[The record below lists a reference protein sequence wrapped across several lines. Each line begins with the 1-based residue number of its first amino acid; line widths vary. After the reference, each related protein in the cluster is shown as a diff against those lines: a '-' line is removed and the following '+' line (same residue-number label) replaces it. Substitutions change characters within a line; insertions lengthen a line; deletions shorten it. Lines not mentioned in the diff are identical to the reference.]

1 MTEMKLPHWNLTTIF
16 PSLETAPFQESL
28 AALEREITKL
38 EAVFD
43 AGEIMLR
50 ATPPALDATT
60 VERFETAL
68 TQLNEVSTHFN
79 LLRVYLLGFIST
91 DSRNTTAQQRLSEL
105 QQQQMRLQKLQ
116 TRFTAWIGSLDVD
129 GLLARSDLARE
140 HSFAL
145 RKSRVTA
152 EHLMSPTEEA
162 LATELNV
169 TGGQAW
175 AKLYNNVSSQIT
187 AKIELDGE
195 SQTLP
200 MSALRNL
207 AHDVRREVRQRAY
220 EVELATW
227 EQHAMPIAAA
237 LNSIKGQTNTLLE
250 RRGWESPL
258 AVALHNNNIDRA
270 TLETMLTTAESY
282 FPTFERYLQ
291 AKARLLGVERL
302 AWYDLFAPVG
312 ESQRT
317 WDFETARA
325 FILENFRA
333 FSDRLGDM
341 AERAFRDRWIDAE
354 PRDGKRGGAFCAWV
368 RADES
373 RILANF
379 QPAYSGMGTLAHE
392 LGHAYH
398 NLARANRTYIQRQT
412 PMTLA
417 ETASNFCEIMMRD
430 AALSS
435 APPAEELAIIEAS
448 LQDACQVVVD
458 ITSRYLF
465 EKEVF
470 ERRRAREL
478 AVEELN
484 AIMLESQR
492 AAYGAGL
499 DSDQLHPYMWAA
511 KPHYYGAIFYNFPY
525 MFGLLFSLGLYARY
539 QETPE
544 TFLADYDDLLSA
556 TGMAD
561 AATLAARYDIDL
573 HDPAFW
579 RSSLDPI
586 SEDVDRFVALVD
598 AQVED

>member
-1 MTEMKLPHWNLTTIF
+1 MTETQLPHWNLTSIF
-16 PSLETAPFQESL
+16 PGLETEPFQESL
-28 AALEREITKL
+28 AALEREITRL
-38 EAVFD
+38 ETLFD
-43 AGEIMLR
+43 TGEIMLR
-50 ATPPALDATT
+50 ATPPPLDATT
-60 VERFETAL
+60 IERFETAL
-68 TQLNEVSTHFN
+68 AQLNEVSTHFN
-79 LLRVYLLGFIST
+79 LLRVYLLGFIAT
-91 DSRNTTAQQRLSEL
+91 DSRNTAAQQRLSEL

-129 GLLARSDLARE
+129 GLLARSELARE

-145 RKSRVTA
+145 RKARVTA

-175 AKLYNNVSSQIT
+175 AKLYNNASSQIT
-187 AKIELDGE
+187 AEIELDDE
-195 SQTLP
+195 RQTLP

-207 AHDVRREVRQRAY
+207 AHDARREVRRRAY
-220 EVELATW
+220 ETELATW

-237 LNSIKGQTNTLLE
+237 LNSIKGQTNTLSE
-250 RRGWESPL
+250 RRGWEDPL
-258 AVALHNNNIDRA
+258 ALALHNNNIDRA

-312 ESQRT
+312 ESERT

-325 FILENFRA
+325 FILDNFRA

-341 AERAFRDRWIDAE
+341 AERAFRERWIDAE

-368 RADES
+368 HADES

-379 QPAYSGMGTLAHE
+379 QPAYGGMGTLAHE

-398 NLARANRTYIQRQT
+398 NLARADRTYIQRET

-430 AALSS
+430 AALAAAS
-435 APPAEELAIIEAS
+435 PAEELAIIEAS

-470 ERRRAREL
+470 ERRRTREL

-484 AIMLESQR
+484 AIMQESQR

-499 DSDQLHPYMWAA
+499 DDDQLHPYMWAA
-511 KPHYYGAIFYNFPY
+511 KPHYYSAIFYNFPY

-544 TFLADYDDLLSA
+544 TFLAEYDDLLSA

-573 HDPAFW
+573 HDAAFW
-579 RSSLDPI
+579 RSSLDLI
-586 SEDVDRFVALVD
+586 VADVDRFVALVD
-598 AQVED
+598 AQI

>member
-1 MTEMKLPHWNLTTIF
+1 MPETKLPHWNLTTIF
-16 PSLETAPFQESL
+16 PGLETAPFQESFE
-28 AALEREITKL
+28 AVVREITKL
-38 EAVFD
+38 EALFD
-43 AGEIMLR
+43 TGEIMLR
-50 ATPPALDATT
+50 ATPPPSDATT
-60 VERFETAL
+60 IERFETAL
-68 TQLNEVSTHFN
+68 THLNEVSTHFN
-79 LLRVYLLGFIST
+79 LLRVYLLGFIAT
-91 DSRNTTAQQRLSEL
+91 DSRNTAAQQRLSEL

-116 TRFTAWIGSLDVD
+116 TRFTAWIGSSDVD
-129 GLLARSDLARE
+129 GLLARSELARE

-145 RKSRVTA
+145 RKARVTA
-152 EHLMSPTEEA
+152 EHLMSPPEEA

-175 AKLYNNVSSQIT
+175 AKLYSNASSQIT
-187 AKIELDGE
+187 AEIELDGE
-195 SQTLP
+195 TQTLP

-207 AHDVRREVRQRAY
+207 AHDARREVRQRAY

-227 EQHAMPIAAA
+227 EQHALPIAAA
-237 LNSIKGQTNTLLE
+237 LNSIKGQTNTLLQ
-250 RRGWESPL
+250 RRGWDDAL
-258 AVALHNNNIDRA
+258 AIALHHNNIDRT

-312 ESQRT
+312 ESERT

-325 FILENFRA
+325 FILDNFRA
-333 FSDRLGDM
+333 FSDRLGDL
-341 AERAFRDRWIDAE
+341 AERAFRERWIDAE

-379 QPAYSGMGTLAHE
+379 QPAYGGMGTLAHE

-398 NLARANRTYIQRQT
+398 NLARADRTFIQRET

-417 ETASNFCEIMMRD
+417 ETASNFCEILMRD

-470 ERRRAREL
+470 ERRHAREL

-511 KPHYYGAIFYNFPY
+511 KPHYYSAIFYNFPY

-544 TFLADYDDLLSA
+544 AFLAEYDDLLSA

-579 RSSLDPI
+579 RGSLDLI
-586 SEDVDRFVALVD
+586 VADVDRFVALVA
-598 AQVED
+598 AQVEG

>member
-1 MTEMKLPHWNLTTIF
+1 MTERKLPHWNLTNIF
-16 PSLETAPFQESL
+16 PGLETAPFQESV
-28 AALEREITKL
+28 AALKRDLTKL

-60 VERFETAL
+60 IERFETAL
-68 TQLNEVSTHFN
+68 AQLNEVSTHFH
-79 LLRVYLLGFIST
+79 LLRTHLLSHIST
-91 DSRNTTAQQRLSEL
+91 DSRNTAAQQRLSEL
-105 QQQQMRLQKLQ
+105 QQQQMRRQKLQ

-129 GLLARSDLARE
+129 GLLARSELARE

-145 RKSRVTA
+145 RKARVTA

-187 AKIELDGE
+187 AEIELDGE

-207 AHDVRREVRQRAY
+207 AHDARREVRRRAY

-227 EQHAMPIAAA
+227 EEHAMPIAAA

-250 RRGWESPL
+250 RRGWESSL
-258 AVALHNNNIDRA
+258 AIALHNNNIDRA

-282 FPTFERYLQ
+282 FATFERYLQ

-317 WDFETARA
+317 WNFETARA
-325 FILENFRA
+325 FILDNFRA

-341 AERAFRDRWIDAE
+341 AERAFRDHWIDAE

-368 RADES
+368 REDES

-435 APPAEELAIIEAS
+435 ASPVEELAIIEAS

-484 AIMLESQR
+484 AIMMESQR
-492 AAYGAGL
+492 ATYGAGL

-544 TFLADYDDLLSA
+544 AFLADYDDLLSA
-556 TGMAD
+556 TGLAD

-579 RSSLDPI
+579 RSSLDLI
-586 SEDVDRFVALVD
+586 VADVDRFVALVD
-598 AQVED
+598 AQVEN

>member
-129 GLLARSDLARE
+129 GLLARSELARE

-145 RKSRVTA
+145 RKARVSA

-187 AKIELDGE
+187 AEIELDGE

-302 AWYDLFAPVG
+302 AWCDLFAPVG

-465 EKEVF
+465 EKAVF

-499 DSDQLHPYMWAA
+499 DGDQLHPYMWAA
-511 KPHYYGAIFYNFPY
+511 KPHYYGSIFYNFPY

-544 TFLADYDDLLSA
+544 AFLAEYDDLLSA

-579 RSSLDPI
+579 RSSLDLI
-586 SEDVDRFVALVD
+586 VADVDRFVALVD
-598 AQVED
+598 EQT